1 MTFGFYFFAFS
12 TLHAETRAAL
22 VIGNSAYQSVP
33 FLPNPVNDA
42 SDVSAV
48 LKKLGFT
55 VKSLTNAR
63 FDDVRRALIEFDQM
77 AAGADI
83 AFIYFAGHGMEIDGQ
98 NWLIPID
105 AQLLSDRSV
114 SNEAIGLQS
123 LTKAVSGANSLG
135 LVILDACRI
144 NPFLAKMQ
152 VTNPHRAVSRGFSRV
167 EPAKRVLVAYSALAG
182 TTANDGSG
190 RNSPYTEALLR
201 NIATPGLEVRKLFA
215 RLRDQVMSETRNE
228 QQPVTYET
236 LPEKD
241 IFFVPPVS
249 DSIQAMKA
257 DDAFWNAIKDSKVTA
272 VFEEFLRAYPTSS
285 HAGAA
290 RARLGELNGPKVT
303 LASPPPATTTPI
315 TTLQPSAIEQKPALS
330 NGSDRV
336 VARVNGS
343 EIRRSDVAVAKEEL
357 GPSLDNMDPATKD
370 ENVLSFLIDMKIVAK
385 SADDEKIADN
395 DDFKK
400 RFAFTRN
407 RLLMDSLLAAK
418 GKAAITD
425 EAMKKV
431 YDDAAKQISGEQEVH
446 ARHILVE
453 TESEAKAIKAELNN
467 GTNFAE
473 LAKKRSKDPGASAG
487 GDLGFF
493 TQEQMVPEFSAV
505 AFKLQPGQISDP
517 VRTQFGWHIIK
528 VEEKRNRKAPDFDQ
542 VKAQIESYVTRKAQ
556 ADYVAKLRENARIER
571 LDVPSDGSDRVVAR
585 VNGSEIR
592 RSDVAVA
599 KEELGPSLD
608 KMDPATKDEN
618 VLSFLIDMKIVA
630 KSADDEKI
638 ADNDDFKKRFAF
650 TRNRLLMDSLLAAK
664 GKAAIT
670 DEAMKKVYDDAA
682 KQISGEQEVHARHI
696 LVETESE
703 AKAIK
708 AELNNGT

>member
-1 MTFGFYFFAFS
+1 LGFCHFRKSILTFSFYFFAFS

-22 VIGNSAYQSVP
+22 VVGNSAYQSVP

-55 VKSLTNAR
+55 VKTLTNAR
-63 FDDVRRALIEFDQM
+63 YDDIRRALIEFDQM

-105 AQLLSDRSV
+105 AQLVSDRSV
-114 SNEAIGLQS
+114 PNEAIGLQS

-152 VTNPHRAVSRGFSRV
+152 VSDPHRAVSRGFSRV

-215 RLRDQVMSETRNE
+215 RLRDQVMSKTSNE

-249 DSIQAMKA
+249 ADSIQAMRA
-257 DDAFWNAIKDSKVTA
+257 DDAFWNAIKDSKVAA
-272 VFEEFLRAYPTSS
+272 VFEEFLRVYPSSS

-290 RARLGELNGPKVT
+290 RMRLGELNGPKVA
-303 LASPPPATTTPI
+303 LASPPPATTTPT
-315 TTLQPSAIEQKPALS
+315 TTLQPSAIEQKPAL
-330 NGSDRV
+330 
-336 VARVNGS
+336 
-343 EIRRSDVAVAKEEL
+343 
-357 GPSLDNMDPATKD
+357 
-370 ENVLSFLIDMKIVAK
+370 
-385 SADDEKIADN
+385 
-395 DDFKK
+395 
-400 RFAFTRN
+400 
-407 RLLMDSLLAAK
+407 
-418 GKAAITD
+418 
-425 EAMKKV
+425 
-431 YDDAAKQISGEQEVH
+431 
-446 ARHILVE
+446 
-453 TESEAKAIKAELNN
+453 
-467 GTNFAE
+467 
-473 LAKKRSKDPGASAG
+473 
-487 GDLGFF
+487 
-493 TQEQMVPEFSAV
+493 
-505 AFKLQPGQISDP
+505 
-517 VRTQFGWHIIK
+517 
-528 VEEKRNRKAPDFDQ
+528 
-542 VKAQIESYVTRKAQ
+542 
-556 ADYVAKLRENARIER
+556 
-571 LDVPSDGSDRVVAR
+571 SDGSDRVVAR

-592 RSDVAVA
+592 RSDVALA

-618 VLSFLIDMKIVA
+618 VFDMKVVA
-630 KSADDEKI
+630 KAADDEKI
-638 ADNDDFKKRFAF
+638 ADNDDFKKRLAF
-650 TRNRLLMDSLLAAK
+650 TKSRLLMDSLLAAK
-664 GKAAIT
+664 GKAAST
-670 DEAMKKVYDDAA
+670 DEAMKKVYEEAS
-682 KQISGEQEVHARHI
+682 KQITGEQEVHARHI
-696 LVETESE
+696 LVETEDE
-703 AKAIK
+703 AKVVK
-708 AELNNGT
+708 AELDKGADFAELAKKRSKDPGAADGGDLGFFTKEQMVPEFSAVAFRLQPGQISDPVKTQFGWHIIKVEEKRNRKAPDFNQVKAQIETYVTRKAQADYVAKLREGAKIERLDVAASK